1 MQFKL
6 QDTTDTQKVFNPD
19 MKRCYTLKTTG
30 PNKDNSI
37 LILMKQ
43 ALHGRIQWPILDYC
57 KVKGQFLKQ
66 PICWSLKADPQPVGR
81 DPKRSVEPAKK
92 AGRQTEQGTAWKPS
106 RPRQQHNFRQQGRA
120 ADIMAAAIRVT
131 KVGQVGGQTRW
142 GDAETEST
150 ALYV

>member
-66 PICWSLKADPQPVGR
+66 PICWSLKADPQPVVQ
-81 DPKRSVEPAKK
+81 DFDFSTKSPIK
-92 AGRQTEQGTAWKPS
+92 AL
-106 RPRQQHNFRQQGRA
+106 N
-120 ADIMAAAIRVT
+120 
-131 KVGQVGGQTRW
+131 
-142 GDAETEST
+142 
-150 ALYV
+150 LLL